1 MERFSEA
8 VIEEYQGHNGSGGLS
23 SRSIRYSQERD
34 LPMLLAIRNATFI
47 SHGQLFDHLA
57 AAGSEVSRRSCN
69 WRIKRLVQ
77 AGVVTK
83 MPPQLPYCGPVYT
96 ISRSGL
102 ACLEACGQ
110 GLVSL
115 TSDSKSLANPS
126 QTQHYLELVEIQ
138 AAFRTTNFLKQWTG
152 DIEVRSINQSIDLPL
167 AKDYD
172 AIVQMEY
179 NGHRFRIALEYERSL
194 KTSAR
199 YQEIVRAIKEE
210 DQINLL
216 VYMTSSLDLLYQL
229 KAEFEEQEFPII
241 FVPARSFC
249 MNPLG
254 TRMYST
260 DFLGGQKAD
269 LLEVLSAIPLRRRM
283 PVRA

>member
-1 MERFSEA
+1 MGRLSEA
-8 VIEEYQGHNGSGGLS
+8 MIEDYVGQVPSDS
-23 SRSIRYSQERD
+23 SRSTYIRYSQERD

-47 SHGQLFDHLA
+47 SHGQLFDQLV
-57 AAGSEVSRRSCN
+57 AAGSEVSRRAFN

-77 AGVVTK
+77 AGVATK

-115 TSDSKSLANPS
+115 TSESKSLANLS
-126 QTQHYLELVEIQ
+126 QTQHYLELAEIQ
-138 AAFRTTNFLKQWTG
+138 AAFRATKFLEQWTG

-179 NGHRFRIALEYERSL
+179 NGDHFRIALEYERSL

-199 YQEIVRAIKEE
+199 YQEIVAATEEE
-210 DQINLL
+210 DQIHLL

-229 KAEFEEQEFPII
+229 KAEFEEQKFPIAL
-241 FVPARSFC
+241 VPARSFC

-260 DFLGGQKAD
+260 RFLGGQKAG
-269 LLEVLSAIPLRRRM
+269 LLEVLSAIPLRRGCL
-283 PVRA
+283 